1 MAASGT
7 RVAVVTGA
15 SAGIGRHTALGLAR
29 SGMRVVLVGRNPE
42 RTEAARRFVAERV
55 PGAEIE
61 TVLADF
67 ASLDSVRALAAE
79 VLALCKRI
87 DVLVNNAGLISPRYA
102 VSGDGYEITVA
113 VNHLAPFLLTNL
125 LLGRLKSSVPARIVT
140 VASQAHRRAQ
150 LDPATMTRPADW
162 TPLSAYGRSKLANI
176 LFTRALARRLDPA
189 IVTACCL
196 HPGMIATDIGDR
208 AGSLAGLG
216 WRLAKLFLPGPDKGA
231 ATSIFLATVAD
242 PKPFHGAYL
251 IDKVIAEPDTAARD
265 EGLGEVVWQESA
277 RLVGI

>member
-15 SAGIGRHTALGLAR
+15 SAGIGRHTALGLPR

-42 RTEAARRFVAERV
+42 RTEAARRFVADRV
-55 PGAEIE
+55 PGAKLD

-113 VNHLAPFLLTNL
+113 VNH
-125 LLGRLKSSVPARIVT
+125 
-140 VASQAHRRAQ
+140 
-150 LDPATMTRPADW
+150 
-162 TPLSAYGRSKLANI
+162 
-176 LFTRALARRLDPA
+176 
-189 IVTACCL
+189 
-196 HPGMIATDIGDR
+196 
-208 AGSLAGLG
+208 
-216 WRLAKLFLPGPDKGA
+216 
-231 ATSIFLATVAD
+231 
-242 PKPFHGAYL
+242 
-251 IDKVIAEPDTAARD
+251 
-265 EGLGEVVWQESA
+265 
-277 RLVGI
+277 